1 MLQLAVVDQAAGRY
15 VHWGVLQIS
24 VTNLAIIGIMLLL
37 FVLALV
43 LPFPGASDGVEQEP
57 RP

>member
-1 MLQLAVVDQAAGRY
+1 MRQSLLSVTGPGGAYID
-15 VHWGVLQIS
+15 WGVIHIS
-24 VTNLAIIGIMLLL
+24 VTNLAVIGVMILL

-43 LPFPGASDGVEQEP
+43 VPFPRDHDKKSQD